1 MVKLV
6 EQSCEKLS
14 VRCMKKWLVFH
25 SFQKVYE
32 EAGIEIDPKRTCY
45 LEHCDSQE
53 GKARGMSLIRQ
64 Y

>member
-32 EAGIEIDPKRTCY
+32 EAGIEIDPKY
-45 LEHCDSQE
+45 EHVALTIE
-53 GKARGMSLIRQ
+53 TFPIFPRIL
-64 Y
+64 